1 MKNCNEYALY
11 RGDKL
16 LAIGT
21 AKEIAKEL
29 GITERVV
36 RHYSS
41 PAYIKRTSERA
52 RRLIKIGDE
61 NDFI

>member
-1 MKNCNEYALY
+1 ML
-11 RGDKL
+11 G
-16 LAIGT
+16 IGT

-29 GITERVV
+29 GITEKVV
-36 RHYSS
+36 RYYSS
-41 PAYIKRTSERA
+41 PAYIRRTSEKA

>member
-1 MKNCNEYALY
+1 MKYYALY
-11 RGDKL
+11 KGDEL
-16 LAIGT
+16 LAMGT

-29 GITERVV
+29 GITEKVV
-36 RHYSS
+36 RYYSS
-41 PAYIKRTSERA
+41 PAYIRRTSEKA